1 MSTYDLTPYVATA
14 PPPPPPPRPL
24 WCEVTLT
31 LRGTGEVRTEG
42 WTFLDAPREGDAGP
56 RLSLGL
62 LLAVAAY
69 LRVDEPDGRHAA
81 QIIHEIERQLARR
94 PWAVLAC
101 PEGELRVTLVPAMIG
116 PDMEDQP

>member
-1 MSTYDLTPYVATA
+1 MTAYDTTAYRHNAPTPEPV
-14 PPPPPPPRPL
+14 PSL

-31 LRGTGEVRTEG
+31 LRGTGEVRSEG
-42 WTFLDAPREGDAGP
+42 GTFLDAPREGDAGP

-62 LLAVAAY
+62 CLAVAAY
-69 LRVDEPDGRHAA
+69 LRLPEPSLRHAVE
-81 QIIHEIERQLARR
+81 IIGEIERQLARR

-116 PDMEDQP
+116 PDMEGQP